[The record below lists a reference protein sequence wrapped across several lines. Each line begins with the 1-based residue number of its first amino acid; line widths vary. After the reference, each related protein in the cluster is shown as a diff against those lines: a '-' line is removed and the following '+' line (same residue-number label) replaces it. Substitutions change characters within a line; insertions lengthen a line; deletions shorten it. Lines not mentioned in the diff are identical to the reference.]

1 MIVDESAVDLNSRSS
16 VRFGTIAE
24 AESEVDGNAAA
35 DVKTGAGVN
44 AGTNAVVKTGAGV
57 AVNAGTDAVVK
68 TGAGVAV
75 NAGTDAV
82 VKTGAGV
89 AVNAG
94 TDAVVKTGA
103 GVAVN
108 AGTDAVVKTGAGV
121 AVNAGTDAAA
131 GVVDNT
137 FVSSVFRPRGRP
149 RVRRAVTSPFH
160 VDGATGTRNR
170 SGVTVSGVEVGA
182 SLPNIG
188 FGRQNESVGTT
199 VWGSGSSPGLSGS
212 VVVRTLFLEGFM
224 GRLGVGRM
232 AL

>member
-44 AGTNAVVKTGAGV
+44 AGTN
-57 AVNAGTDAVVK
+57 
-68 TGAGVAV
+68 
-75 NAGTDAV
+75 
-82 VKTGAGV
+82 
-89 AVNAG
+89 
-94 TDAVVKTGA
+94 
-103 GVAVN
+103 
-108 AGTDAVVKTGAGV
+108 AVVKTGAGV